1 MDKQPSTIR
10 IELTDEQTRKIQQ
23 TCGTVVS
30 ALEFNV
36 QELEDRIAPLTINFT
51 SVAVTYSPQKA

>member
-10 IELTDEQTRKIQQ
+10 IELTDEQTRQIQQ

-51 SVAVTYSPQKA
+51 SVPVTYSPQKA